1 MLKENTQATDLILNK
16 NKGKIKTFP
25 GDQKTRDFPTNNPS
39 LEKSLKDILEKGGRK
54 KNKPRRESSEIRLI
68 IKETGKDA
76 GEAKQMLSV
85 WNSKVLPDEVLC
97 TEGAEHWKRT
107 ACELRGGPVPQDLTS
122 SHHHKCS

>member
-54 KNKPRRESSEIRLI
+54 KK
-68 IKETGKDA
+68 KTQKGKF
-76 GEAKQMLSV
+76 
-85 WNSKVLPDEVLC
+85 
-97 TEGAEHWKRT
+97 
-107 ACELRGGPVPQDLTS
+107 QDKTDNQRNWQR
-122 SHHHKCS
+122 CR

>member
-16 NKGKIKTFP
+16 NEGKIKTFP

-54 KNKPRRESSEIRLI
+54 KKTQKESSEIRLI

-76 GEAKQMLSV
+76 GEAEQMLPV
-85 WNSKVLPDEVLC
+85 CNSKGLSMRFCAHRVPITGKEQHVSFGVDQC
-97 TEGAEHWKRT
+97 YRT
-107 ACELRGGPVPQDLTS
+107 
-122 SHHHKCS
+122 